1 MLSVGENISFSYLKN
16 IDEPKVDKETCFG
29 IPTLVDYK
37 GNAER
42 YTGTVESVR
51 DISEIPLSHRTIA
64 YNKNI
69 KGNRSRYLYK
79 VSLKDGEVKGF
90 YDGRMIGTEK
100 ITEAKKAGV
109 ISRVKSVLKRKR
121 KRKAV
126 ALPSAT

>member
-1 MLSVGENISFSYLKN
+1 MLSVGEKISFSYLKN
-16 IDEPKVDKETCFG
+16 IDEPKVDTKTCFG
-29 IPTLVDYK
+29 VPNLVDYK

-51 DISEIPLSHRTIA
+51 DIAEVPLSHRTIA
-64 YNKNI
+64 YNNNI

-79 VSLKDGEVKGF
+79 VSLDGGEVKGF

-100 ITEAKKAGV
+100 VTKVKKAGV
-109 ISRVKSVLKRKR
+109 ISRVKNILKR

-126 ALPSAT
+126 ALPVHM